1 MKCIIRNLGLHINLL
16 QGSWWIF
23 WEIIFLKCRMYDAF
37 DVCSHNFRISNQN
50 LRLYEDATM
59 NW

>member
-1 MKCIIRNLGLHINLL
+1 MKHIIRNLGLRINLM

-37 DVCSHNFRISNQN
+37 DICSRNFRMSNRN
-50 LRLYEDATM
+50 LHLFNEATI